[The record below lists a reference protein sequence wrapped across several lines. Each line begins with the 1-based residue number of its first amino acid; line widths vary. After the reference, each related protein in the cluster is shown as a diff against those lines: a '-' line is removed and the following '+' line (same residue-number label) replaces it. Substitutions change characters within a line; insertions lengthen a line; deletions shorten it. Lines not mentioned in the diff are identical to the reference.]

1 MPTQTGREGISQT
14 RHPAGPLYVTPEL
27 IPQGVRMDQSI
38 RGAPIEPGV
47 LSADGGRFSYK
58 AGTTRSMPTSITMA
72 SATVVWSCT
81 M

>member
-38 RGAPIEPGV
+38 RGAPMLIMFSNPQQP
-47 LSADGGRFSYK
+47 RF
-58 AGTTRSMPTSITMA
+58 GMGLTSITPPPQVQLIPGQGPIDRGM
-72 SATVVWSCT
+72 
-81 M
+81 